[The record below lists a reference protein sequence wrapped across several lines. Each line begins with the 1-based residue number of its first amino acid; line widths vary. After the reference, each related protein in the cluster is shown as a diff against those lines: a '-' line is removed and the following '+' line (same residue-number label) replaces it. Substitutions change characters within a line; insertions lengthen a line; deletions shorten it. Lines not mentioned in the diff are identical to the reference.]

1 MALALIPDTM
11 QAVVLTGHGDLNRL
25 ELHEDWPTPVPGV
38 DEVLIRVGAC
48 GLNNTDVNTRTGWY
62 SKSNTEATS
71 GDNLAEID
79 NRDGSWG
86 GESMRFPR
94 IQGADVAGVVVATG
108 EGADHTLI
116 GKRVLVDV
124 WFRNWRDPKMLETTG
139 YLGSEY
145 DGGFAEFTK
154 VDGRQVHSID
164 CALTNTELATFAT
177 AYLTAENM
185 LDRAHVKAGDA
196 ILITGASGGVGS
208 ALVQL
213 ANRRG
218 AISIAMCSPEKT
230 ESVMAIGPAAVLE
243 RNPIDLR
250 SALRQATGR
259 DTVDVVADI
268 VGGRLWPQLI
278 DVIARGGRYTCA
290 GAIAGPMV
298 EFDLRTFYL
307 NDLTFTGTTVEP
319 PEVIKTLVEYS
330 ERVEIKPLLALGD
343 RLSRFRE
350 AQKPFMEKHHVGK
363 IVVCPGS

>member
-11 QAVVLTGHGDLNRL
+11 QAVVLTGHGGLDRL
-25 ELHEDWPTPVPGV
+25 ELHQDWPTPVPRA

-71 GDNLAEID
+71 GDNLAGAND
-79 NRDGSWG
+79 RDGTWG
-86 GESMRFPR
+86 GASIFFPR
-94 IQGADVAGVVVATG
+94 IQGADIAGVVVATG
-108 EGADHTLI
+108 ERADHTLI

-124 WFRNWRDPKMLETTG
+124 WFRNWRNPKDLETTG

-154 VDGRQVHSID
+154 VDRRQVHSID
-164 CALTNTELATFAT
+164 CALSTTELATFAT
-177 AYLTAENM
+177 PYLTAESM
-185 LDRAHVKAGDA
+185 LDRAQVKAGDA
-196 ILITGASGGVGS
+196 VLITGASGGVGS

-213 ANRRG
+213 ANRRD
-218 AISIAMCSPEKT
+218 AISIAMCSPEKA

-243 RNPIDLR
+243 RNPTDLR

-319 PEVIKTLVEYS
+319 PEVIKTLLGYI
-330 ERVEIKPLLALGD
+330 ERGEINPLLA
-343 RLSRFRE
+343 RSYPLSRFHE
-350 AQKPFMEKHHVGK
+350 AQQTFIE
-363 IVVCPGS
+363 

>member
-11 QAVVLTGHGDLNRL
+11 QAVVLTGHGGLNRL

-124 WFRNWRDPKMLETTG
+124 WFRNWRDPEMLETTG

-177 AYLTAENM
+177 AYLTAETM
-185 LDRAHVKAGDA
+185 LDRAHVKVVSGRHWCNSR
-196 ILITGASGGVGS
+196 TG
-208 ALVQL
+208 
-213 ANRRG
+213 
-218 AISIAMCSPEKT
+218 
-230 ESVMAIGPAAVLE
+230 
-243 RNPIDLR
+243 
-250 SALRQATGR
+250 
-259 DTVDVVADI
+259 
-268 VGGRLWPQLI
+268 
-278 DVIARGGRYTCA
+278 
-290 GAIAGPMV
+290 
-298 EFDLRTFYL
+298 
-307 NDLTFTGTTVEP
+307 
-319 PEVIKTLVEYS
+319 EV
-330 ERVEIKPLLALGD
+330 RFPLLCAAPKKP
-343 RLSRFRE
+343 SR
-350 AQKPFMEKHHVGK
+350 
-363 IVVCPGS
+363 